1 MAKALM
7 GLEEATQIRIHKIK
21 IMDTNQII
29 NNTKKIWMQTKN
41 QVAIKE
47 INNIKELNKD
57 KISNSRTTKVIK
69 ERTKVIKRI
78 IMLEIK
84 IKDKISKIKVLILKI
99 IKIKIKN

>member
-1 MAKALM
+1 
-7 GLEEATQIRIHKIK
+7 
-21 IMDTNQII
+21 
-29 NNTKKIWMQTKN
+29 MQTKN

>member
-47 INNIKELNKD
+47 INNIKESNKD

-99 IKIKIKN
+99 IKI

>member
-41 QVAIKE
+41 QVDIKE
-47 INNIKELNKD
+47 INNIKESNKD

>member
-21 IMDTNQII
+21 INTNQNI
-29 NNTKKIWMQTKN
+29 NNIKKIWMQTKN

-57 KISNSRTTKVIK
+57 KISNSRTTMVIK

-99 IKIKIKN
+99 IKI

>member
-29 NNTKKIWMQTKN
+29 NKIKKIWMQTKN

-99 IKIKIKN
+99 IKI

>member
-1 MAKALM
+1 
-7 GLEEATQIRIHKIK
+7 
-21 IMDTNQII
+21 
-29 NNTKKIWMQTKN
+29 MQTKN

-99 IKIKIKN
+99 IKI

>member
-29 NNTKKIWMQTKN
+29 NNIKKIWMQTKN
-41 QVAIKE
+41 QVDIKE
-47 INNIKELNKD
+47 INNIKESNKD

-99 IKIKIKN
+99 IKI

>member
-29 NNTKKIWMQTKN
+29 NKIKKIWMQTKN
-41 QVAIKE
+41 QVDIKE
-47 INNIKELNKD
+47 INNIKESNKD

-99 IKIKIKN
+99 IKI

>member
-1 MAKALM
+1 
-7 GLEEATQIRIHKIK
+7 
-21 IMDTNQII
+21 
-29 NNTKKIWMQTKN
+29 MQTKN

-47 INNIKELNKD
+47 INNIKESNKD

-99 IKIKIKN
+99 IKI

>member
-1 MAKALM
+1 
-7 GLEEATQIRIHKIK
+7 
-21 IMDTNQII
+21 
-29 NNTKKIWMQTKN
+29 MQTKN

-57 KISNSRTTKVIK
+57 KISNSRTIKVIK

-99 IKIKIKN
+99 IKI